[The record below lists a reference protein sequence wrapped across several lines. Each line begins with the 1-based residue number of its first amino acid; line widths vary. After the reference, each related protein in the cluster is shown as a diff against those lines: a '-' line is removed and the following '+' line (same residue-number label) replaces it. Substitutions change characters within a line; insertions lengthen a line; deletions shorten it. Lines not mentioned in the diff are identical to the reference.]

1 MTEKEVIRD
10 LLDLR
15 RWSQARLAKEAG
27 FRSQSNIGG
36 LLNTNTSGIRIDI
49 LVRIFKAL
57 GCEIVI
63 RDKMGS
69 RKEWIIDSAGKDSLK
84 KEGL

>member
-1 MTEKEVIRD
+1 MTEKEVIREV
-10 LLDLR
+10 LNQR
-15 RWSQARLAKEAG
+15 RWSQSQLAKEAG

-36 LLNTNTSGIRIDI
+36 LLNTNTCGIRIDI

-57 GCEIVI
+57 GCEIVV

-69 RKEWIIDSAGKDSLK
+69 RKEWIIDSTGKSSAN
-84 KEGL
+84 KEEL